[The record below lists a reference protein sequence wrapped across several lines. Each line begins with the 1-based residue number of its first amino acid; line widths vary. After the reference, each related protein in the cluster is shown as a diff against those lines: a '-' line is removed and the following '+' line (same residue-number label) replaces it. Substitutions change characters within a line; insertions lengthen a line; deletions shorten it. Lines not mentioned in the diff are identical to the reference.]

1 MWTFFWIVIAV
12 LIVYAIVVNLRELI
26 RYFRI
31 RNM

>member
-12 LIVYAIVVNLRELI
+12 LIVYAIVLNLRELI

>member
-12 LIVYAIVVNLRELI
+12 LIAYAIVVNLRELI